1 MNHSAGL
8 LRVVTGLAP
17 LVLLVAACGEATA
30 PPPAIAAV
38 TIVPET
44 VEVVVQ
50 GTVQLTAAMWDVSGR
65 AVRGRAMT
73 WASSNP
79 AVVSV
84 STTGLVTDVVVVAW
98 ATMVVRTVVTRWA
111 AGEFDADVVAVEVET
126 HLVEVIMVESWQG

>member
-50 GTVQLTAAMWDVSGR
+50 GTVQLTAAMWDASGR

-84 STTGLVTDVVVVAW
+84 STTGLVTALIRGSTTITVTCEGRRAAAVVVVFLP
-98 ATMVVRTVVTRWA
+98 MGV
-111 AGEFDADVVAVEVET
+111 
-126 HLVEVIMVESWQG
+126 